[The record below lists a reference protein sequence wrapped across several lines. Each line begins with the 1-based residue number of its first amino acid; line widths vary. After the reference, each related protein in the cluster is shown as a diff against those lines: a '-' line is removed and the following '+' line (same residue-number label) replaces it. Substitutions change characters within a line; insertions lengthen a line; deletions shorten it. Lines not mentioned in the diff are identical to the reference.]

1 MDFSNGVFHSKMP
14 VLTVGHEHLLPFSP
28 GPPQHTWIG
37 CWLLQISI
45 LFEESRFSGL
55 LSFFL
60 TFDPSVG
67 KSEFI
72 YVKSKIELLVL
83 KSDFSNSEPKVICC
97 ECKRLYVTARFRT
110 FTCCYNIVLAR
121 TWCIHFPDPDIVL
134 DSLFSSGSQSALFCC
149 FFAPNASPCL
159 WQSCPFSWE
168 TTGTQLEKSF
178 RSFNL
183 N

>member
-1 MDFSNGVFHSKMP
+1 MGFSSQKMP
-14 VLTVGHEHLLPFSP
+14 VLTVGHKRLPPFSP
-28 GPPQHTWIG
+28 CPPQHTWIG
-37 CWLLQISI
+37 CCLLQMSI
-45 LFEESRFSGL
+45 LFEEFWFSGL

-67 KSEFI
+67 KYEFI
-72 YVKSKIELLVL
+72 YVKSKIKPLVL
-83 KSDFSNSEPKVICC
+83 KSDFSSFESKLICC
-97 ECKRLYVTARFRT
+97 KCKRLYVTARFKT
-110 FTCCYNIVLAR
+110 FTCCYNIVVAR
-121 TWCIHFPDPDIVL
+121 TWCIHFPDPDIIL

-159 WQSCPFSWE
+159 WRSCPFSWE

-178 RSFNL
+178 HSFNF